1 MDGSGMQYFYTN
13 FNVKIGITLE
23 KINFLRK
30 FQKEIFIFKSLHAI
44 TQNFK
49 NTKKIMRIL
58 FQFQKNLNY
67 QNHFKLFC
75 FLHLKVTSIC
85 SQMNYRDCY
94 FLKIPLI
101 QMYYL

>member
-49 NTKKIMRIL
+49 NMKKNNEDFISIP
-58 FQFQKNLNY
+58 KKS
-67 QNHFKLFC
+67 KLSKSF
-75 FLHLKVTSIC
+75 
-85 SQMNYRDCY
+85 
-94 FLKIPLI
+94 
-101 QMYYL
+101 